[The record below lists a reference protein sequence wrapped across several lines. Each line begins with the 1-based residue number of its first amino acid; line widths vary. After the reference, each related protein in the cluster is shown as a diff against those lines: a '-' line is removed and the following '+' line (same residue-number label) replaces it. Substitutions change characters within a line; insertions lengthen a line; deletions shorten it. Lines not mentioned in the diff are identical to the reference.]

1 MTLPETTTP
10 DELADHMGWSARRVR
25 EFARKIGACR
35 VMGRSMLLLPEDVEK
50 IKAAIGTIGLR
61 KAQYRKHLER
71 PSFIY
76 FVCSGEFVKIGWS
89 ENWRARLANMQTSNP
104 EPIKVLL
111 ILARPKSFETEM
123 HERFAEHAHRGEWFR
138 DHPDIR
144 NFIKGCKEDCQ
155 YRAGK
160 RA

>member
-10 DELADHMGWSARRVR
+10 DELARHLGWSESRVR
-25 EFARKIGACR
+25 VLARKLGACR

-104 EPIKVLL
+104 DPIKVLL
-111 ILARPKSFETEM
+111 ILARPKSFEAEL
-123 HERFAEHAHRGEWFR
+123 HERFAAHAHRGEWFKT
-138 DHPDIR
+138 HPDIVS
-144 NFIKGCKEDCQ
+144 FIKANASECQ
-155 YRAGK
+155 YRMGK
-160 RA
+160 KR